1 MYTGDRYRPIAD
13 IAHRGHAEV
22 HAKLQR
28 VPVSCP
34 SPTAALGDPAAIA
47 STVQFTAFNASV
59 VQLGMSA
66 ARVELPLGALLKEI
80 ELVGSFRFVDKFT
93 TAVIW
98 LESGR
103 LSSMRTSLRAKST
116 ITLPATTFSS
126 AECGMVH

>member
-1 MYTGDRYRPIAD
+1 MN
-13 IAHRGHAEV
+13 
-22 HAKLQR
+22 AKLQR

-47 STVQFTAFNASV
+47 STVQFTAFNARV
-59 VQLGMSA
+59 VQMGMSA
-66 ARVELPLGALLKEI
+66 ARVELPLGALLMKEI

-103 LSSMRTSLRAKST
+103 LSSMRTSLRAKSA
-116 ITLPATTFSS
+116 ITL
-126 AECGMVH
+126 